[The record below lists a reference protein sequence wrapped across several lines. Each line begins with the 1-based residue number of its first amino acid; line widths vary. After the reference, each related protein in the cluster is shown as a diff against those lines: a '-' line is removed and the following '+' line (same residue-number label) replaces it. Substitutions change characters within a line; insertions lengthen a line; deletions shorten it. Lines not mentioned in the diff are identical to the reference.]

1 MKKLVYL
8 ISPNKIDQNF
18 FASLDKVLSFKNV
31 KFFQLRLKNLSQKK
45 LLNFSKRIL
54 KITTKHKVKFI
65 INDNFILASKI
76 KVDGCHMG
84 QLDGSFKIARKK
96 LKGKIL
102 GITCHNSKI
111 LANNAIKNKANYLA
125 FGSFFK
131 SKVKQSAKIAYL
143 NILKWAK
150 KNIKK
155 PIVVIG
161 GINDTNYKKLNFFSS
176 TSAFSTV
183 SLDLNLSFNF
193 VFLFKLFIS
202 TWANAPP
209 FPGFTWLV
217 FKTCHKSFLYT
228 KSIPTLIS
236 PALIFI
242 LIFL

>member
-1 MKKLVYL
+1 LKKLVYL
-8 ISPNKIDQNF
+8 ISPNKIDHNF
-18 FASLDKVLSFKNV
+18 FACLDKVLSFKNV

-45 LLNFSKRIL
+45 LLNFSKRII

-111 LANNAIKNKANYLA
+111 LANNAIENKADYIA

-131 SKVKQSAKIAYL
+131 SRLKPSAKKANL

-161 GINDTNYKKLNFFSS
+161 GINNINYRKLIIAGAKYIALSSFIWDNPKLKPEQAIKK
-176 TSAFSTV
+176 
-183 SLDLNLSFNF
+183 
-193 VFLFKLFIS
+193 FK
-202 TWANAPP
+202 
-209 FPGFTWLV
+209 
-217 FKTCHKSFLYT
+217 
-228 KSIPTLIS
+228 
-236 PALIFI
+236 
-242 LIFL
+242 